1 MLKEKGGGKKKKKSK
16 HLDKEALELSL
27 IRKANEQVKQ
37 SEVTVCERSDEL
49 K

>member
-1 MLKEKGGGKKKKKSK
+1 MGKKKEINLEKV
-16 HLDKEALELSL
+16 ALEMSL
-27 IRKANEQVKQ
+27 IRKANEEVKQ